1 MNRLKKLILL
11 AICAGTAQAQA
22 ELYTL
27 LIYETPQ
34 SYQMRAD
41 TKKMND
47 YWEAFSNYTGLLQKD
62 GVLRGGSAFK
72 NDNVQHVNALKKSVT
87 TKSGTYERSSLV
99 LGGYLTIDVP
109 DMQTAVKYAQK
120 VPSGSLVEIR
130 APQENPLMS
139 MSK

>member
-1 MNRLKKLILL
+1 MNKLKKLILI
-11 AICAGTAQAQA
+11 AICAASTQARA

-34 SYQMRAD
+34 SYQLRAD
-41 TKKMND
+41 AKKMNA
-47 YWEAFSNYTGLLQKD
+47 YWEAFSNYTGLLQKE

-72 NDNVQHVNALKKSVT
+72 NENIQHVNALQKSVT
-87 TKSGTYERSSLV
+87 TKSGTFERSALV

-120 VPSGSLVEIR
+120 VPPGSLVEIR